1 MAVLPWVVVWGGWLG
16 AGMLASLPVLGW
28 SMPGRSLAREIRR
41 QRREHLGAWGPPTE
55 SAHIA
60 SGRTVVVDGVVQA
73 EDLVQ
78 TPYGPAAA
86 ISREVEP
93 SMGPVQRRHR
103 CARRLWVTTDDGQ
116 CFELSDAVRVQFG
129 SDVDFAICPA
139 DARGG
144 FPFPYDR
151 YDRTIRPG
159 ARVRVRGVLRPPT
172 SLAPDQWRLYGID
185 GAPIELA
192 ARGRFTV
199 RTPRA
204 TKASRAFL
212 ATLIG
217 SLLMLFAGQECL
229 SMRPR
234 VEVDASSDAAAPIV
248 WVDRASALA
257 LVSPFTRRR
266 ALDRLAL
273 PTQ

>member
-28 SMPGRSLAREIRR
+28 SMPGRSLARVIRR

-55 SAHIA
+55 SKGIG
-60 SGRTVVVDGVVQA
+60 SGRTVVVEGVVQA
-73 EDLVQ
+73 EDLVE
-78 TPYGPAAA
+78 TPGGPVVA
-86 ISREVEP
+86 ISREIEP

-103 CARRLWVTTDDGQ
+103 CARRLWVTNDDGER
-116 CFELSDAVRVQFG
+116 FELSDAVRVQFG

-139 DARGG
+139 DPRGG
-144 FPFPYDR
+144 FPLPYDR
-151 YDRTIRPG
+151 YDRTIRAG

-172 SLAPDQWRLYGID
+172 SMEPDQWRLYGID
-185 GAPIELA
+185 GEPIEIA

-204 TKASRAFL
+204 TKATRAFL

-229 SMRPR
+229 SMQPR
-234 VEVDASSDAAAPIV
+234 VEIDASRDPGAPV
-248 WVDRASALA
+248 VRVDKASALA

-273 PTQ
+273 PPQ